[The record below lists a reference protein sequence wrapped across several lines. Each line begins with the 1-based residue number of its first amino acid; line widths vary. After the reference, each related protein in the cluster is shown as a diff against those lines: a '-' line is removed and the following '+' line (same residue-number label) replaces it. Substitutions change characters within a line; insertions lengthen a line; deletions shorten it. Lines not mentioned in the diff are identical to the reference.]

1 MRGLLRGWGVRRG
14 LRMQNRFSAAL
25 RCGSA
30 VTAIAIAAMT
40 ATAAHAQASAA
51 TTAAPPAAGNPPS
64 TNPQTDV
71 NNAAAVKNAALQPVA
86 AQNGVGQEIVVT
98 GTRITGITNANS
110 ASPISVTTAAQ
121 IQETKATSVEEVLQK
136 MTGPDANAISNQS
149 NNGGVGISNISLRDL
164 GPQRALVLVDGTR
177 LIPNGSVPD
186 INGIPISMIER
197 IDVLR
202 DSASSVY
209 GADAIG
215 GVVNIV
221 LKHKSDGFHF
231 EAGGSRTQHGGGG
244 SYNIGGTWGASNDRG
259 SILVGASWDHKD
271 AIPGFKRDWA
281 IDPNLCT
288 ATSGCSS
295 YRSQLDALQLVSS
308 TDGSDLTLKQNTVIN
323 GVVVPAGTIIT
334 NLVATGGKFY
344 TTKNCAL
351 TAVLPNTACINGTVK
366 LNANGSPQFPY
377 NTLAGS
383 LDRKSLDLS
392 ATYDLTD
399 GLAIFMDGFYSKRT
413 SQQTLRS

>member
-1 MRGLLRGWGVRRG
+1 M
-14 LRMQNRFSAAL
+14 
-25 RCGSA
+25 
-30 VTAIAIAAMT
+30 
-40 ATAAHAQASAA
+40 
-51 TTAAPPAAGNPPS
+51 
-64 TNPQTDV
+64 
-71 NNAAAVKNAALQPVA
+71 
-86 AQNGVGQEIVVT
+86 
-98 GTRITGITNANS
+98 
-110 ASPISVTTAAQ
+110 TTAAQ

-186 INGIPISMIER
+186 INAIPISMIER

-281 IDPNLCT
+281 IDPHLYS
-288 ATSGCSS
+288 A
-295 YRSQLDALQLVSS
+295 
-308 TDGSDLTLKQNTVIN
+308 
-323 GVVVPAGTIIT
+323 
-334 NLVATGGKFY
+334 
-344 TTKNCAL
+344 
-351 TAVLPNTACINGTVK
+351 
-366 LNANGSPQFPY
+366 FP
-377 NTLAGS
+377 G
-383 LDRKSLDLS
+383 RLDLPQPARCAS
-392 ATYDLTD
+392 TGVKHRWNPT
-399 GLAIFMDGFYSKRT
+399 
-413 SQQTLRS
+413 